1 MPISKSAA
9 SRKGKSAERKVRDE
23 IRRIYPPELRDKVQ
37 RVPMS
42 GASWMKGDV
51 IDLNDTSI
59 AIEVKNQENL
69 QIPAWWRQTI
79 AQAQTWQTPVLVFTS
94 NHRPFYW
101 VMREDDWVSF
111 AEDTLHGPQVSR
123 VKGSTRDIYNK
134 LYNLVAWDYLVI
146 EVEGEKLAV
155 IANEDYITV
164 KKEIYDDLQR
174 TRKA

>member
-1 MPISKSAA
+1 MV
-9 SRKGKSAERKVRDE
+9 KGKGAKTKGSSAERKVRDE
-23 IRRIYPPELRDKVQ
+23 LRRIYPSELRQKVQ

-42 GASWMKGDV
+42 GAGWMKGDV
-51 IDLNDTSI
+51 IDLNDTDMCY
-59 AIEVKNQENL
+59 EVKNQENL

-101 VMREDDWVSF
+101 VMRVEDWEQYLDDS
-111 AEDTLHGPQVSR
+111 ERHYLSNR
-123 VKGSTRDIYNK
+123 VDGSTRSLFDK
-134 LYNLVAWDYLVI
+134 LSKLDRWSYYVI
-146 EVEGEKLAV
+146 EIEGEELAV

-164 KKEIYDDLQR
+164 KKEIYDYLQR

>member
-1 MPISKSAA
+1 
-9 SRKGKSAERKVRDE
+9 
-23 IRRIYPPELRDKVQ
+23 
-37 RVPMS
+37 MS
-42 GASWMKGDV
+42 GAGYTKGDV
-51 IDLNDTSI
+51 IDLNDTDMCY
-59 AIEVKNQENL
+59 EVKNQENL

-79 AQAQTWQTPVLVFTS
+79 AQAQTWQTPALVFTS

-146 EVEGEKLAV
+146 EVEGEELAV

>member
-1 MPISKSAA
+1 MVKGRGARSKG
-9 SRKGKSAERKVRDE
+9 SRAEIEVRNQL
-23 IRRIYPPELRDKVQ
+23 RRIYPPEKRTAVH

-42 GASWMKGDV
+42 GAGYTKGDV
-51 IDLNDTSI
+51 IDLNDTDMCY
-59 AIEVKNQENL
+59 EVKNQENL

-79 AQAQTWQTPVLVFTS
+79 AQAQSWQTPVLVFTS

-101 VMREDDWVSF
+101 VMRVGDWEQYLDDS
-111 AEDTLHGPQVSR
+111 ERHYLSSR
-123 VKGSTRDIYNK
+123 VDGSTRSLFDK
-134 LYNLVAWDYLVI
+134 LGKLDRWSYYVVEI
-146 EVEGEKLAV
+146 EGEELAV